1 MSTPAAPGTSPQGV
15 PSRTAWTVWGVALAL
30 YTLAVFHRSALS
42 VAGLA
47 AVDRFDIS
55 ASALASFTML
65 QLAVYAG
72 LQIPVGLAVDRFGPR
87 SVALTGA
94 VVLAVGEGSFALA
107 GSYPVALLAR
117 FLVGAGDAMTFIC
130 VIRLLSSWFPRRRIP
145 LLTQITGTLGQLG
158 SIGAAVPMTWALSH
172 LGWTRAYLVTA
183 GLSAV
188 VAVVAVVALRDGP
201 AGRTL
206 RGAALSRSGVLA
218 SLRSSW
224 AQPGTRLGF
233 WVHFSTPFSANVLAL
248 LWGYPFFVRGEGR
261 TSGEAGTLLTLMVVA
276 VVVSGP
282 VLGALISRYPW
293 HRSTMVLSIVSA
305 MALMW
310 TLVLAW
316 PGQAPL
322 GVLVL
327 LVVVVGVGGPASVV
341 GFDIARTSNPGSRL
355 ASATGIVNVAG
366 FVATLVLVVV
376 IGIVL
381 DALTPGGGSDY
392 PASAFRWA
400 MATQYVVWAIGV
412 VQILRHRTAARA
424 VTDRAALTAGEPV
437 AE

>member
-1 MSTPAAPGTSPQGV
+1 MSASTAPDPVVTRASW
-15 PSRTAWTVWGVALAL
+15 TAWGLALSL
-30 YTLAVFHRSALS
+30 YTLAVFHRSALA

-55 ASALASFTML
+55 ASQLATFTML

-72 LQIPVGLAVDRFGPR
+72 MQIPVGLAVDRFGPR

-94 VVLAVGEGSFALA
+94 VVLAIGEGTFALA
-107 GSYPVALLAR
+107 TSYPAALAAR
-117 FLVGAGDAMTFIC
+117 FLVGLGDAMTFIC
-130 VIRLLSSWFPRRRIP
+130 VIRLLASWFPRRRIP
-145 LLTQITGTLGQLG
+145 LLTQFTGTTGQLG
-158 SIGAAVPMTWALSH
+158 SIAAAVPMTWALGSV
-172 LGWTRAYLVTA
+172 GWTRAYLSTA
-183 GLSAV
+183 ILSG
-188 VAVVAVVALRDGP
+188 VVALISFALLHDGP

-206 RGAALSRSGVLA
+206 RGPAFSLDAVRA

-224 AQPGTRLGF
+224 GHPGTRLAF
-233 WVHFSTPFSANVLAL
+233 WVHFSTPFSSGVLAL
-248 LWGYPFFVRGEGR
+248 LWGYPFFVKGEGR
-261 TSGEAGTLLTLMVVA
+261 SSHEAGLLLTVMVVT
-276 VVVSGP
+276 VVLAGP
-282 VLGALISRYPW
+282 LLGTLISRFPW
-293 HRSTMVLSIVSA
+293 HRSTMVLGIVGA

-310 TLVLAW
+310 GVVLAW

-327 LVVVVGVGGPASVV
+327 LVIVAAVGGPASVV

-376 IGIVL
+376 IGVVL
-381 DALTPGGGSDY
+381 DALTPGSGNDY
-392 PASAFRWA
+392 TPSAFRWA
-400 MATQYVVWAIGV
+400 MATQYVLWALGV
-412 VQILRHRTAARA
+412 VQILRYRVAARA
-424 VTDRAALTAGEPV
+424 VTDRDALTAGVPV